1 MEKSSNSMK
10 NRRFPL
16 SDYAVNNRVTI
27 YFFTVILTLFGII
40 SYQSTPKEN
49 FPEVEFPYFSIST
62 VYPGTSPE
70 DMENLVTRHIE
81 KEIKSI
87 DGVKEL
93 TSNSVQDFSMIMI
106 EFETDVDNDE
116 AYQDVT
122 EAVNRAKADLPDGLA
137 QEPEILDINPSE
149 FPILYINMTGD
160 LGLVKIKEYAEDL
173 QDEIEGMQ
181 AITRVDIVGALER
194 EFEINAD
201 LYKMQAAGITF
212 QQIENAVAMENMTIS
227 GGQLKMDGMERNL
240 RVIGEFSDLSE
251 LQNILIKPGV
261 YLKDIAEVKDDFA
274 DRESFSRLNG
284 NDVITLNVIK
294 KTGENLIEA
303 VEDIRVILDDFRAET
318 PKNLEIITTGDQSD
332 MTRNNV
338 SNLFNTIILGFFV
351 VVLVLMFFMG
361 VDNAL
366 FVAVAIPLSML
377 IAFIFI
383 PALDFSMN
391 MVVLMGFILVLGIV
405 VDNSIVVVENIYR
418 HFMTTPNLPI
428 APAAKLGAGE
438 VAGPVFSGTL
448 TTMAP
453 FIPLAFWPG
462 IFGEFMLYIP
472 VTIIVALSASM
483 LVAYMINPVFAV
495 SFMRYRGN
503 EKIVINHRR
512 NIYITLGVAAIWG
525 ISYLAGVNFVGNLA
539 VFGYLLYMSVQYV
552 LRSLINKFQKNV
564 IPAISNAYK
573 NTLKF
578 LLKGKRPYG
587 VISGTVLL
595 LILTFVFISQSPL
608 KVIFFPS
615 GDPNTINTY
624 IKMPAGTELRTT
636 DSVAR
641 IVEDRLFEVLGE
653 DNPDIESVVTNV
665 AINAG
670 ENVFDRTTQ
679 DKLAKVTVNFVE
691 YQFREF
697 PHTMKY
703 VSQFRENVE
712 DIPGAEITVTE
723 EQMGPP
729 TGKPINIEVSGEEF
743 DELIPITDKLISH
756 VKGLDIAG
764 IEELKTDIET
774 NTPELTIQI
783 NRDKANRLGISTAYL
798 GSSLRTA
805 LNGKEISKIRDGED
819 EYDIRLRLQ
828 EKYRDDMESLMN
840 LKLMLP
846 GKRNGMKKIPLSS
859 VADVEYTRTFG
870 GIKRKD
876 HERVITVYSNVLSGY
891 NANEIVSQIDES
903 LAQFKKNLPK
913 GYDVEFTGEQEDQ
926 QENAQFLTS
935 AFLVALVL
943 IIVIMVVQFNSLMKP
958 VIIAVQ
964 ILFSL
969 IGVLLGLKLFG
980 VTFSIMM
987 TGMGIIAVGG
997 IVVKNAI
1004 ILIDYTD
1011 LLIKEGV
1018 DRKEAIIRGG
1028 ATRLTPV
1035 ILTAAST
1042 ILGLLPL
1049 AIGMNIDFVGLF
1061 QSLEPNIFFGGDSA
1075 AFWNPLAWT
1084 IIFGLAFATFLTLV
1098 VVPSMY
1104 AVMVKPKKI
1113 PERTSEND

>member
-1 MEKSSNSMK
+1 MK
-10 NRRFPL
+10 NRKFPL

-62 VYPGTSPE
+62 IYPGTSPK
-70 DMENLVTRHIE
+70 DMENLVTRPLE
-81 KEIKSI
+81 KELKTI
-87 DGVKEL
+87 DGIKEL

-122 EAVNRAKADLPDGLA
+122 EAVNKAKSELPDGLA

-149 FPILYINMTGD
+149 FPVLYINMTGD
-160 LGLVKIKEYAEDL
+160 MGLVKIKEYAEDL
-173 QDEIEGMQ
+173 QDEIEGMS

-194 EFEINAD
+194 EFEINVD
-201 LYKMQAAGITF
+201 LYKMQAADVTF
-212 QQIENAVAMENMTIS
+212 SQIENAVAMENMTIS

-240 RVIGEFSDLSE
+240 RVVGEFTGTDDIR
-251 LQNILIKPGV
+251 NILIKNGV
-261 YLKDIAEVKDDFA
+261 YLKDIAEVQDDFA

-303 VEDIRVILDDFRAET
+303 IEDIRVILDDFRAEA

-332 MTRNNV
+332 RTRNSV
-338 SNLFNTIILGFFV
+338 SNLFNTIVLGFFV

-383 PALDFSMN
+383 PAIGFTMN

-428 APAAKLGAGE
+428 APASKIGAGE

-472 VTIIVALSASM
+472 VTIIITLTASM

-495 SFMRYRGN
+495 SFMRYREN
-503 EKIVINHRR
+503 EEVVINHRR
-512 NIYITLGVAAIWG
+512 NILVTLGVAAITVVTYIFNVEFIG
-525 ISYLAGVNFVGNLA
+525 HILVFALILYLMVR
-539 VFGYLLYMSVQYV
+539 YV
-552 LRSLINKFQKNV
+552 LRILIRKFQRKG
-564 IPAISNAYK
+564 IPAISNAYR
-573 NTLKF
+573 NTLNVV
-578 LLKGKRPYG
+578 LKGKRPYG
-587 VISGTVLL
+587 IIAGTVVLL
-595 LILTFVFISQSPL
+595 VLTFMILRISPL
-608 KVIFFPS
+608 KVVFFPS
-615 GDPNTINTY
+615 GDPNTIHTY

-641 IVEDRLFEVLGE
+641 IVEGRIFNVLGK
-653 DNPDIESVVTNV
+653 DNPDIESIVTNV
-665 AINAG
+665 AVNAG

-691 YQFREF
+691 YQYREY
-697 PHTMKY
+697 PHTMDY
-703 VSQFRENVE
+703 VSQFRGEVS

-743 DELIPITDKLISH
+743 EQLLPITNRLKSH
-756 VKGLDIAG
+756 IQSLQIPG

-774 NTPELTIQI
+774 NTPELTISI
-783 NRDKANRLGISTAYL
+783 DRDKANKLGINTAYL
-798 GSSLRTA
+798 GSTLRTA
-805 LNGKEISKIRDGED
+805 LNGKEISKIRKGED

-828 EKYRDDMESLMN
+828 EKYRDDLESLMN
-840 LKLMLP
+840 LKLLLP
-846 GKRNGMKKIPLSS
+846 SRRNGMNKIPLSS
-859 VADVEYTRTFG
+859 VADVEYTRAYG

-891 NANEIVSQIDES
+891 NANEIVNQIDQS
-903 LAQFKKNLPK
+903 LGQFRDNLPK
-913 GYDVEFTGEQEDQ
+913 GYKVAFTGEQEDQ
-926 QENAQFLTS
+926 QENAQFLAS

-958 VIIAVQ
+958 MIIAVQ
-964 ILFSL
+964 ILFSM

-980 VTFSIMM
+980 VTFSVMM

-1011 LLIKEGV
+1011 LLIAKGV
-1018 DRKEAIIRGG
+1018 ERKEAIIQGG

-1035 ILTAAST
+1035 VLTAAST

-1061 QSLEPNIFFGGDSA
+1061 TELKPNIFFGGDSA

-1098 VVPSMY
+1098 VVPAMY
-1104 AVMVKPKKI
+1104 AIMVKPGKM
-1113 PERTSEND
+1113 PERTA

>member
-1 MEKSSNSMK
+1 MK
-10 NRRFPL
+10 NRKFPL

-27 YFFTVILTLFGII
+27 YFFTVILTLFGIMA
-40 SYQSTPKEN
+40 YQSTPKEN

-62 VYPGTSPE
+62 IYPGTSPE
-70 DMENLVTRHIE
+70 DMENLVTRPLE

-87 DGVKEL
+87 DGIKEL
-93 TSNSVQDFSMIMI
+93 TSNSVQDFSMILI
-106 EFETDVDNDE
+106 EFETDVDNNQ

-122 EAVNRAKADLPDGLA
+122 EAIDKARSELPDGLA
-137 QEPEILDINPSE
+137 QEPELLDIDPSE
-149 FPILYINMTGD
+149 FPILNINMTGD

-194 EFEINAD
+194 EFEINVD
-201 LYKMQAAGITF
+201 LYKMQAAGISFT
-212 QQIENAVAMENMTIS
+212 QIENAVARENLTIS

-240 RVIGEFSDLSE
+240 RVVGEFSGVNE
-251 LQNILIKPGV
+251 LRNILIKDGI

-284 NDVITLNVIK
+284 DDVITLNVIK

-303 VEDIRVILDDFRAET
+303 VEDIRVILDNFEKES
-318 PKNLEIITTGDQSD
+318 PENLEIVTTGDQSD
-332 MTRNNV
+332 RTRNSV
-338 SNLFNTIILGFFV
+338 SNLFNTIVLGFFV

-361 VDNAL
+361 VENAL

-377 IAFIFI
+377 IAFIAI
-383 PALDFSMN
+383 PAMDFTMN

-428 APAAKLGAGE
+428 APAAKIGAGE

-472 VTIIVALSASM
+472 ITIIVTLTASM

-495 SFMRYRGN
+495 SFMKYHGE
-503 EKIVINHRR
+503 EKVKIDHRR
-512 NIYITLGVAAIWG
+512 NIYIVLGVAVISI
-525 ISYLAGVNFVGNLA
+525 ISYLGNFAFVGNLLI
-539 VFGYLLYMSVQYV
+539 FILILYLMVQYI
-552 LRSLINKFQKNV
+552 LRFLIRKFQRSI
-564 IPAISNAYK
+564 IPAFTNAYK
-573 NTLKF
+573 STIRF

-587 VISGTVLL
+587 VIVGTVII
-595 LILTFVFISQSPL
+595 LILTFAVLRVSPL
-608 KVIFFPS
+608 KVVFFPS
-615 GDPNTINTY
+615 GDPNTIHTY

-641 IVEDRLFEVLGE
+641 KVEDRIFDVLGKN
-653 DNPDIESVVTNV
+653 NPDIESVVTNV
-665 AINAG
+665 AVNAG
-670 ENVFDRTTQ
+670 EDVFDRTTQ
-679 DKLAKVTVNFVE
+679 AKLAKVSVNFVE
-691 YQFREF
+691 YQYRKE

-703 VSQFRENVE
+703 VSRFRDKVDN
-712 DIPGAEITVTE
+712 IPGAEITVTE
-723 EQMGPP
+723 EEMGPP
-729 TGKPINIEVSGEEF
+729 TGKPVNIEVSGEDFEK
-743 DELIPITDKLISH
+743 LVPITNKLKRHIKS
-756 VKGLDIAG
+756 LNIAG

-774 NTPELTIQI
+774 NTPELTVQVD
-783 NRDKANRLGISTAYL
+783 RDKANKLGINTALL
-798 GSSLRTA
+798 GSTLRTA
-805 LNGKEISKIRDGED
+805 LNGKEISKIRKGED

-828 EKYRDDMESLMN
+828 EKYRDDLESLMN
-840 LKLMLP
+840 VKLMLP
-846 GKRNGMKKIPLSS
+846 SKQNGLKKIPLSA
-859 VADVEYTRTFG
+859 VADVEYTRTYG

-876 HERVITVYSNVLSGY
+876 HERVITLYSNVLSGY
-891 NANEIVSQIDES
+891 NANEIVTQIDES
-903 LAQFKKNLPK
+903 LNQFRENLPK
-913 GYDVEFTGEQEDQ
+913 GYNVEFTGEQEDQ
-926 QENAQFLTS
+926 QENAQFLSS

-943 IIVIMVVQFNSLMKP
+943 IVIIMVVQFNSLMKP
-958 VIIAVQ
+958 MIIAVQ

-969 IGVLLGLKLFG
+969 IGVLLGLKIFG

-1011 LLIKEGV
+1011 LLIKNGEE
-1018 DRKEAIIRGG
+1018 RQKAIIQGG

-1049 AIGMNIDFVGLF
+1049 AIGMNIDFVSLF
-1061 QSLEPNIFFGGDSA
+1061 TELEPNIFFGGDSA

-1098 VVPSMY
+1098 VVPAMY
-1104 AVMVKPKKI
+1104 SIMVKPGKT
-1113 PERTSEND
+1113 PERTAGK